1 MAISET
7 LARKRLQVT
16 GVVQGVGFRPFVY
29 RLARLH
35 RLAGWVC
42 NTSQCVEIEIE
53 GPPTSLDT
61 FIGQL
66 QQEAPALARIDAVVS
81 IESPPE
87 GGTGFAIRESRH
99 LAATAALIPA
109 DMATC
114 DDCLADI
121 ADPRNRRYRYP
132 FTNCTNC
139 GPRFT
144 IIREVPYDRPHT
156 TMAVFDLCPQCRAE
170 YENPEDRRFHAEP
183 TACPVCGP
191 RVWLEEGG
199 RRLDQEAIP
208 AAACLLKNGKIV
220 AVKGLGGFHL
230 AADARHDGAV
240 QTLRER
246 KGRVAK
252 PFALMVRDLAKA
264 ERLCRLG
271 DLERSLL
278 LSRERPIVLAR
289 RRPEGGISAHVA
301 PGHRYLGL
309 MLPYTPLH
317 FLLMEHGPAAL
328 VMTSGNLSE
337 EPLAYGN
344 DEARRTLT
352 GLADAFL
359 LHDRDIQVPCDDSVV
374 RPVKSSDVIPVRR
387 ARGFVPTPIYLP
399 LQSEAILGVGAEQ
412 KNTFC
417 VAAQGVAL
425 LSQHIG
431 DLDRVETLDYY
442 QHAITH
448 FKALCRKDPAI
459 VAHDLH
465 PHYLSTRY
473 AQGLTGV
480 SLMGVQ
486 HHHAH
491 IAACLAENRHTD
503 RIIGIALDGTGYG
516 PDGTVWGGELLV
528 ADLSG
533 FTRAGHLAC
542 VRLPGGE
549 AAVRDP
555 GRMAA
560 AYLYGLFG
568 EDFGN
573 QARRLGLHFPP
584 LEERILRRQLAQGLN
599 SPLTSSA
606 GRLFDAVAAALN
618 VCRTR
623 TYEGQPAMELEMVAD
638 EDEDGFYPAT
648 IKSKG
653 DALVLDTL
661 AIFGGAVTDHLAGVA
676 VAAIAAR
683 FHNSLVRLLADAC
696 DLIRDRTGLELVA
709 LSGGVMQNALLFS
722 RLKQTLE
729 ERGFTV
735 LTHKLTPPN
744 DGCISLGQVA
754 VAAARM
760 EREGE
765 MAKREKGEKEDKLF
779 DSLSTVAHN
788 FGNVDN
794 SEKL

>member
-1 MAISET
+1 MAIPDG

-35 RLAGWVC
+35 HLAGWVC

-53 GPPTSLDT
+53 GPPASLAT

-66 QQEAPALARIDAVVS
+66 REEAPVLARIDAVVS
-81 IESPPE
+81 VESQPE
-87 GGTGFAIRESRH
+87 GLAGFVILESRH
-99 LAATAALIPA
+99 LAATEALIPA
-109 DMATC
+109 DVATC
-114 DDCLADI
+114 DDCLSDI
-121 ADPRNRRYRYP
+121 TDPQNRRYRYP

-144 IIREVPYDRPHT
+144 LIREVPYDRPNT

-191 RVWLEEGG
+191 RVWLEEGD
-199 RRLDQEAIP
+199 RRRDREAIW
-208 AAACLLKNGKIV
+208 AAARLLNQGKIV

-230 AADARHDGAV
+230 AADARQEAAV

-252 PFALMVRDLAKA
+252 PFALMVRDLAEA

-289 RRPEGGISAHVA
+289 WRRGSGVSPQVA
-301 PGHRYLGL
+301 PGHKYLGL
-309 MLPYTPLH
+309 LLPYTPLH
-317 FLLMEHGPAAL
+317 FLLMEHAPAAL

-337 EPLAYGN
+337 EPLVYRN
-344 DEARRTLT
+344 QEARDKLT

-359 LHDRDIQVPCDDSVV
+359 MHDRDIQVPCDDSVV
-374 RPVKSSDVIPVRR
+374 RPMDGGAAIPFRR
-387 ARGFVPTPIYLP
+387 ARGFVPAPIYLP
-399 LQSEAILGVGAEQ
+399 LASEPILGVGAEQ

-417 VAAQGVAL
+417 VAARGVAL

-431 DLDRVETLDYY
+431 DLDSVETFDYY
-442 QHAITH
+442 EHAIAH
-448 FKALCRKDPAI
+448 FKALSRQDPAI

-465 PHYLSTRY
+465 PRYLSTRY
-473 AQGLTGV
+473 ARDLAGV
-480 SLMGVQ
+480 SLVGVQ

-491 IAACLAENRHTD
+491 IAACLAENRRTE
-503 RIIGIALDGTGYG
+503 RVIGIALDGTGYG
-516 PDGTVWGGELLV
+516 PDGTVWGGEFLV
-528 ADLSG
+528 ADLAD
-533 FTRAGHLAC
+533 FTRAGHFAC

-555 GRMAA
+555 SRMAT
-560 AYLYGLFG
+560 AYLYAVDG
-568 EDFGN
+568 EDFHG
-573 QARRLGLHFPP
+573 QAHRLGLRFSP
-584 LEERILRRQLAQGLN
+584 LEERILRRQLAEGLN

-606 GRLFDAVAAALN
+606 GRLFDAVAGALN

-623 TYEGQPAMELEMVAD
+623 TYEGQPAMELEMAAD
-638 EDEDGFYPAT
+638 EDEDGFYPAA
-648 IKSKG
+648 IKTKG
-653 DALVLDTL
+653 DVLELDTP
-661 AIFGGAVTDHLAGVA
+661 AIFAGV
-676 VAAIAAR
+676 VADHRSGAAIGTIAAR

-696 DLIRDRTGLELVA
+696 LRLRERTGLELVA
-709 LSGGVMQNALLFS
+709 LSGGTFQNALLFT
-722 RLKQTLE
+722 RLQGTLE
-729 ERGFTV
+729 AHGFEV

-744 DGCISLGQVA
+744 DGCIALGQVA
-754 VAAARM
+754 VAAARLNQG
-760 EREGE
+760 RKGE
-765 MAKREKGEKEDKLF
+765 TAKR
-779 DSLSTVAHN
+779 
-788 FGNVDN
+788 
-794 SEKL
+794 